1 MRFEIKPWM
10 TERIF
15 GAPDWV
21 VVQVDKCIH
30 SETQTSAAENTEKI
44 TIAARN
50 KRTLRHQRVHA
61 SYIIVDVARA
71 TFGVRFLNDFGDKS

>member
-1 MRFEIKPWM
+1 VRFEIKPWM

-50 KRTLRHQRVHA
+50 K
-61 SYIIVDVARA
+61 
-71 TFGVRFLNDFGDKS
+71 